1 MSESHRVTVRKLP
14 TGVPGLDPVLG
25 GGLPEFSFNLLAGA
39 PGTGKTTLAQQ
50 IAFSMASEERP
61 ALSFSVLGESP
72 LKMLRYQQQ
81 FSFFD
86 VDKLDAVVRFL
97 DLSADVLNQ
106 DLDVVLER
114 IVREVEEAKPGIVV
128 VDSFRT
134 IVRASANIPPGKMG
148 LADFVQR
155 LALHLTAWQ
164 ATTFLV
170 GEQPQFRDLDQDNS
184 VFTVADGILALTQ
197 SIDRNSVVRKLQ
209 VVKMR
214 GQAQQP
220 GLHTFRITDDGLQVF
235 PRSFGL
241 VEKDARPRPIRRIS
255 TGAAGLDEMMNG
267 GIPAG
272 DSVLIAGPAGSGK
285 TALSTQFIAEGI
297 RQGEP
302 GVIAVFEE
310 HPSEYVARAE
320 AMDLKLQEMI
330 DQGLLKII
338 YLRPLDLSVD
348 ETLHEV
354 RESVEKLRA
363 RRVVVDSLSGF
374 ELALAPAFR
383 DDFRESLYRMVLS
396 LTGIGVTVLNT
407 VEVVDAYNELRFS
420 PHAISFLTDDII
432 LLRYFETD
440 GQLQKMMTVVK
451 MRGGLHST
459 DLRAYEITS
468 KGVVIGSRLRHY
480 RGILS
485 GSPESGLGDRSG
497 QVEAGEDVSAGFD
510 TQSRVSG

>member
-1 MSESHRVTVRKLP
+1 MNEIERVTVRKLP
-14 TGVPGLDPVLG
+14 TGVRGLDAVLG
-25 GGLPEFSFNLLAGA
+25 GGIPEFSFNLLAGT

-61 ALSFSVLGESP
+61 ALAFSVLGESP

-86 VDKLDAVVRFL
+86 AEKLDTAIRFS
-97 DLSADVLNQ
+97 DLSSDVLKQ
-106 DLDVVLER
+106 DLDLVLKKM
-114 IVREVEEAKPGIVV
+114 VREVEEARPAIVI

-134 IVRASANIPPGKMG
+134 IVRAAAGLSPGKM
-148 LADFVQR
+148 LLDEFVQR
-155 LALHLTAWQ
+155 MALHLATWQ

-170 GEQPQFRDLDQDNS
+170 GDQPQTRDRDQEDPI
-184 VFTVADGILALTQ
+184 FTVADGILLLSQ
-197 SIDRNSVVRKLQ
+197 SIERNSVVRKLQ

-214 GQAQQP
+214 GQASQP
-220 GLHTFRITDDGLQVF
+220 GLHTFRITDDGLHVF
-235 PRSFGL
+235 PRIFGL
-241 VEKDARPRPIRRIS
+241 VEKEARPRPVRRIS
-255 TGAAGLDEMMNG
+255 TGVAGLDEMMNG
-267 GIPAG
+267 GVPAG

-285 TALSTQFIAEGI
+285 TAVSTQFIAEGI
-297 RQGEP
+297 RQQEP

-320 AMDLKLQEMI
+320 ALGLKMEEMI
-330 DQGLLKII
+330 DRGMLKII

-348 ETLHEV
+348 EMLHEV
-354 RESVEKLRA
+354 RDSVEKLSA

-407 VEVVDAYNELRFS
+407 VEVMDTYDELRFS
-420 PHAISFLTDDII
+420 PHAISFLTDDIV
-432 LLRYFETD
+432 LLRYYEAD

-451 MRGGLHST
+451 MRGGNHSK
-459 DLRAYEITS
+459 DLRSYEITS
-468 KGVVIGSRLRHY
+468 DGLVVGARLHQY
-480 RGILS
+480 HGILR
-485 GSPESGLGDRSG
+485 GAPESHIR
-497 QVEAGEDVSAGFD
+497 
-510 TQSRVSG
+510 